1 MYKEKKLVYIEK
13 VLKCYP
19 YLVDGQIRVFEV
31 RGWLCRNI
39 FQNIFQLLVEIMI
52 NVLFAG

>member
-1 MYKEKKLVYIEK
+1 MYKEEKLVYIEK